1 MHIIYVWLKDLKLLI
16 RDRGEM
22 ASLFLMP
29 LAFILPICLA
39 FPANGYNLTE
49 DRKPDLPVA
58 NFDLVDGQPGEHA
71 QSLLD
76 SLAESYTLEQNITPE
91 GAALFGETVRAICAT
106 TGPAC
111 DEATAR
117 DRVAFDQRTAAV
129 LIPAGFSAAID
140 AGEHVAV
147 TLLYNPARTPVD
159 RQLIEGVVTGNAM
172 RLSIENQ
179 LLNGLEQFGDL
190 LDLAPEEIQTNI
202 RTANDEDSGSTTT
215 NLAPAIEVVSVR
227 PSAARITTQP
237 NTLQQTIPGY
247 TVMFVYFLIGTV
259 VASVQL
265 ERNTGVLRRL
275 LVTPMRRYQ
284 LLAGKI
290 LSALVIG
297 VLQIAA
303 MFAVGHFFFGLKL
316 GSAPVAL
323 AVLTVAVVLSAVCIG
338 LAAAAFRIERGIS
351 MILIVGA
358 LLAGCA
364 FPADW
369 LPPFLRTINV
379 VLPQTWAMQGYQDL
393 ITRGMGFADVLPEI
407 GVLLGFAA
415 VFFAIAVYKFDLE
428 G

>member
-1 MHIIYVWLKDLKLLI
+1 MNILSVWLKDLRLLV

-49 DRKPDLPVA
+49 DRKPRLPVA
-58 NFDLVDGQPGEHA
+58 NFDLVDGAPGEHA
-71 QSLLD
+71 QALLD
-76 SLAESYTLEQNITPE
+76 SLAESYTLERN
-91 GAALFGETVRAICAT
+91 AASDLLARFSAEVQATCAT
-106 TGPAC
+106 PGPAC
-111 DEATAR
+111 DEAVAR
-117 DRVAFDQRTAAV
+117 GFVAHDDRPAGVI
-129 LIPAGFSAAID
+129 IPAGFSVAIE
-140 AGEHVAV
+140 AGQPVSV
-147 TLLYNPARTPVD
+147 TLLYNPSRTPVD
-159 RQLIEGVVTGNAM
+159 RQLVEGVLTGSTM

-179 LLNGLEQFGDL
+179 LLNGLGQFGDL
-190 LDLAPEEIQTNI
+190 LDLAPEEIRANI
-202 RTANDEDSGSTTT
+202 RTSNSEEGAQAATT
-215 NLAPAIEVVSVR
+215 LAPAVAVVAVK
-227 PSAARITTQP
+227 PSAVRITTQP

-259 VASVQL
+259 VASVKL

-275 LVTPMRRYQ
+275 LVTPMRKSS

-297 VLQIAA
+297 VLQVAA
-303 MFAVGHFFFGLKL
+303 MFAVGALFFGLEL

-338 LAAAAFRIERGIS
+338 LAAAAYRIERGIS
-351 MILIVGA
+351 IMLIVGA
-358 LLAGCA
+358 LVAGCA

-369 LPPFLRTINV
+369 LPPLLQTVNV
-379 VLPQTWAMQGYQDL
+379 VLPQTWAMQGYQDI
-393 ITRGMGFADVLPEI
+393 ITRGQGFAAVLPEI
-407 GVLLGFAA
+407 AVLLGFAA
-415 VFFAIAVYKFDLE
+415 VFFGIAVKKFDLE

>member
-1 MHIIYVWLKDLKLLI
+1 MQIIYVWLKDLKLLI

-39 FPANGYNLTE
+39 FPVNGYNLTE

-71 QSLLD
+71 QSLFD

-91 GAALFGETVRAICAT
+91 DAAFFSEAVRTICAT
-106 TGPAC
+106 SGPAC

-117 DRVAFDQRTAAV
+117 DRVAFDYRSAAV
-129 LIPAGFSAAID
+129 VVPAGFSAAID
-140 AGEHVAV
+140 AGEHVSV
-147 TLLYNPARTPVD
+147 TLLYNPARNPVD
-159 RQLIEGVVTGNAM
+159 RQLIEGVVTGSTM

-190 LDLAPEEIQTNI
+190 LDLAPEEIQANI
-202 RTANDEDSGSTTT
+202 RTADDAGTST
-215 NLAPAIEVVSVR
+215 NSALEPAIAVVSVN
-227 PSAARITTQP
+227 PGAARITAQP

-275 LVTPMRRYQ
+275 MVTPMRRSQ

-290 LSALVIG
+290 LSALVVG
-297 VLQIAA
+297 VLQITT
-303 MFAVGHFFFGLKL
+303 MFAIGYFFFGLTL
-316 GSAPVAL
+316 GKAPLAL

-338 LAAAAFRIERGIS
+338 LAAAAYRIERGIS

-369 LPPFLRTINV
+369 LPPFLRTINI

-393 ITRGMGFADVLPEI
+393 ITRDMGFTAVLPEI

-415 VFFAIAVYKFDLE
+415 IFFAIAVYKFDLE

>member
-1 MHIIYVWLKDLKLLI
+1 MNILSVWLKDLRLLL

-39 FPANGYNLTE
+39 FPTNGYNLTE
-49 DRKPDLPVA
+49 DRKPELPVA
-58 NFDLVDGQPGEHA
+58 NFDVVDGMPGEHA
-71 QSLLD
+71 QALLD
-76 SLAESYTLEQNITPE
+76 SLAESYTLEQNITP
-91 GAALFGETVRAICAT
+91 ANLALFGADVQAICAT
-106 TGPAC
+106 RGPVC
-111 DEATAR
+111 DEAVAR
-117 DRVAFDQRTAAV
+117 TLVEYDNRAAAAV
-129 LIPAGFSAAID
+129 IPAGFSAAID
-140 AGEHVAV
+140 AGQPVSV
-147 TLLYNPARTPVD
+147 TLLYNPSRTPVD
-159 RQLIEGVVTGNAM
+159 RQLVEGVLTGSTM

-179 LLNGLEQFGDL
+179 LLNGLGQFGDL
-190 LDLAPEEIQTNI
+190 LDLAPEEIRTNI
-202 RTANDEDSGSTTT
+202 RTSNSEDGAQAAAE
-215 NLAPAIEVVSVR
+215 LAPALAIVAVN
-227 PSAARITTQP
+227 PSTARITTQP

-275 LVTPMRRYQ
+275 LVTPMRKSA

-297 VLQIAA
+297 VLQVAA
-303 MFAVGHFFFGLKL
+303 MFAVGAIFFGLDL

-338 LAAAAFRIERGIS
+338 LAAAAYRIERGIS
-351 MILIVGA
+351 IMLIVGA
-358 LLAGCA
+358 LIAGCA

-369 LPPFLRTINV
+369 LPPLLQTVNV

-393 ITRGMGFADVLPEI
+393 ITRGQGFVAVLPEI

-415 VFFAIAVYKFDLE
+415 VFFAIAVRKFDLE

>member
-1 MHIIYVWLKDLKLLI
+1 
-16 RDRGEM
+16 M

-39 FPANGYNLTE
+39 FPTNGYNLTE
-49 DRKPDLPVA
+49 DRKPELPVA
-58 NFDLVDGQPGEHA
+58 NFDVVDGMPGEHA
-71 QSLLD
+71 QALLD
-76 SLAESYTLEQNITPE
+76 SLAESYTLEQNITP
-91 GAALFGETVRAICAT
+91 ANLALFGADVQAICAT
-106 TGPAC
+106 RGPVC
-111 DEATAR
+111 DEAVAR
-117 DRVAFDQRTAAV
+117 TLVEYDNRAAAAV
-129 LIPAGFSAAID
+129 IPAGFSAAID
-140 AGEHVAV
+140 AGQPVSV
-147 TLLYNPARTPVD
+147 TLLYNPSRTPVD
-159 RQLIEGVVTGNAM
+159 RQLVEGVLTGSTM

-179 LLNGLEQFGDL
+179 LLNGLGQFGDL
-190 LDLAPEEIQTNI
+190 LDLAPEEIRTNI
-202 RTANDEDSGSTTT
+202 RTSNSEDGAQAAAE
-215 NLAPAIEVVSVR
+215 LAPALAIVAVN
-227 PSAARITTQP
+227 PSTARITTQP

-275 LVTPMRRYQ
+275 LVTPMRKSA

-297 VLQIAA
+297 VLQVAA
-303 MFAVGHFFFGLKL
+303 MFAVGAIFFGLDL

-338 LAAAAFRIERGIS
+338 LAAAAYRIERGIS
-351 MILIVGA
+351 IMLIVGA
-358 LLAGCA
+358 LIAGCA

-369 LPPFLRTINV
+369 LPPLLQTVNV

-393 ITRGMGFADVLPEI
+393 ITRGQGFVAVLPEI

-415 VFFAIAVYKFDLE
+415 VFFAIAVRKFDLE